1 MGIYLLKPGTFQI
14 TTVGAG
20 TNTLSA
26 LGGSS
31 EPFSK
36 TFHST
41 IIVEAQDAD
50 TSIFKGDLQVN
61 QTLTVSGSLLI
72 NNHLTINTSGTTTI
86 SANDLESVILVSTT
100 SGTVT
105 LQLPTTTGDSKGRI
119 YFIKKIGGT
128 NTLTINPASTTT
140 IDGALTLAT
149 TDASASI
156 QLLSSGATS
165 LGYYILS
172 EYGTWT

>member
-1 MGIYLLKPGTFQI
+1 MGVYLLKPGTFQI
-14 TTVGAG
+14 TTVG
-20 TNTLSA
+20 TNSSTLSA
-26 LGGSS
+26 IGGSS
-31 EPFSK
+31 EPFLK
-36 TFHST
+36 TFHSA
-41 IIVEAQDAD
+41 IIVEAQDGD
-50 TSIFKGDLQVN
+50 TSKFLDSIETQDR
-61 QTLTVSGSLLI
+61 LTVSGSLHI
-72 NNHLTINTSGTTTI
+72 NNHLTINTSGTSSVST
-86 SANDLESVILVSTT
+86 SDLESLILVSTT
-100 SGTVT
+100 SGAVT
-105 LQLPTTTGDSKGRI
+105 LQLPSTTIGSKGRI

-156 QLLSSGATS
+156 QLISSGNAS